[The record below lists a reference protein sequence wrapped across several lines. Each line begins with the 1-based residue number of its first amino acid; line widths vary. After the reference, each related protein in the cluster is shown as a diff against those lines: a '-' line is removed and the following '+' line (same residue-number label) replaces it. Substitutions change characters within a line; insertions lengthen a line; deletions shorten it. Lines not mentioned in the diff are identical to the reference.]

1 MNKNLRHRL
10 ICFFEISQRTS
21 LILLIFLFFN
31 ACQDEFTNESDVESI
46 SVSISFDRF
55 DLKFYDQPSEVIPEL
70 KKKYPFLFPKQF
82 SDSVW
87 ISRQKDSLQLL
98 LQSEVNKT
106 FKDIELFERDVDHL
120 FKHIKYLFPFAK
132 TPRVITL
139 TNNVDYQ
146 IKTVYSDSLLLI
158 SLDTFLGSENHLYD
172 GIPSYIRKELDPKYI
187 TVQIADKFGTFIIP
201 PVEDRTFLA
210 RMIYE
215 GKKLYLNDL
224 LLPHVPIED
233 RIVYTKEEFNWAL
246 ENEKYVWQ
254 YFIEK
259 QVLYQT
265 QLEWVQR
272 FIEPAPFS
280 KFYLQLDN
288 ETPGRIGSWLGWQI
302 VNSYMT
308 QFPETPLDELLKIS
322 AQKLFNLS
330 KYKPKR

>member
-1 MNKNLRHRL
+1 MNKNLWYRL
-10 ICFFEISQRTS
+10 IFFFEIFQRTS
-21 LILLIFLFFN
+21 LISVFFLFFN

-55 DLKFYDQPSEVIPEL
+55 DLNFYDQPSEIIPEL

-87 ISRQKDSLQLL
+87 INRQKDSLQLL

-106 FKDIELFERDVDHL
+106 FKNIELFERDVNHL

-132 TPRVITL
+132 IPRVITL

-187 TVQIADKFGTFIIP
+187 TVQIADKFGAFIIP

-215 GKKLYLNDL
+215 GKKLYLHDL
-224 LLPHVPIED
+224 LLPHVPVED

-322 AQKLFNLS
+322 SQKLFNLS
-330 KYKPKR
+330 KYKPNR

>member
-10 ICFFEISQRTS
+10 ICFFEISQRTP

-31 ACQDEFTNESDVESI
+31 ACQDEFTNESDIESI

-55 DLKFYDQPSEVIPEL
+55 DLKCYNQPPEVIPEL

-120 FKHIKYLFPFAK
+120 FKHIKYFFPFAK

-172 GIPSYIRKELDPKYI
+172 GIPTYIRKELDPKYI
-187 TVQIADKFGTFIIP
+187 TIQIADKFGAFIIP

-215 GKKLYLNDL
+215 GKKLYLHDL
-224 LLPHVPIED
+224 IIPHVPIED
-233 RIVYTKEEFNWAL
+233 RIAFTKEEFNWAL

-302 VNSYMT
+302 VNSYMI

>member
-1 MNKNLRHRL
+1 MNKNLRYRL
-10 ICFFEISQRTS
+10 IFFFEIFQRTS
-21 LILLIFLFFN
+21 LILTFFLFFN

-55 DLKFYDQPSEVIPEL
+55 DLNFYDQPSEVIPEL

-106 FKDIELFERDVDHL
+106 FKNIELFERDVNHL

-132 TPRVITL
+132 IPRVITL

-187 TVQIADKFGTFIIP
+187 TVQIADKFGAFIIP

-215 GKKLYLNDL
+215 GKKLYLHDL
-224 LLPHVPIED
+224 LLPHVPVED

-322 AQKLFNLS
+322 SQKLFNLS
-330 KYKPKR
+330 KYKPNR

>member
-1 MNKNLRHRL
+1 MNKNLRYRL

-21 LILLIFLFFN
+21 LILLFFLFFN

-87 ISRQKDSLQLL
+87 INRQKDSLQLL

-106 FKDIELFERDVDHL
+106 FKNIELFERDVNHL

-132 TPRVITL
+132 IPRVITL

-187 TVQIADKFGTFIIP
+187 TVQIADKFGAFIIP

-215 GKKLYLNDL
+215 GKKLYLHDL
-224 LLPHVPIED
+224 LLPHVPVED

-322 AQKLFNLS
+322 SQKLFNLS
-330 KYKPKR
+330 KYKPNR

>member
-31 ACQDEFTNESDVESI
+31 TCQDEFTNESDIESI

-55 DLKFYDQPSEVIPEL
+55 DLKFYNQPSEVIPEL

-106 FKDIELFERDVDHL
+106 FKNIELFERDVDHL
-120 FKHIKYLFPFAK
+120 FKHIKYFFPFAK

-172 GIPSYIRKELDPKYI
+172 GIPTYIRKELDPKYI
-187 TVQIADKFGTFIIP
+187 TVQIADKFGAFIIP

-254 YFIEK
+254 YFIQK

-322 AQKLFNLS
+322 PQKLFNLS

>member
-31 ACQDEFTNESDVESI
+31 TCQDEFTNESDIESI

-120 FKHIKYLFPFAK
+120 FKHIKYFFPFAK

-172 GIPSYIRKELDPKYI
+172 GIPTYIRKELDPKYI
-187 TVQIADKFGTFIIP
+187 TIQIADKFGAFIIP

-246 ENEKYVWQ
+246 ENEKHVWQ

-302 VNSYMT
+302 VNSYMI

-322 AQKLFNLS
+322 PQKLFNLS

>member
-1 MNKNLRHRL
+1 MNKNLRYRL

-31 ACQDEFTNESDVESI
+31 ACQDEFTNESDIESI

-120 FKHIKYLFPFAK
+120 FKHIKYFFTFAK

-172 GIPSYIRKELDPKYI
+172 GIPTYIRKELDPKYI
-187 TVQIADKFGTFIIP
+187 TVQIADKFGAFIIP

-302 VNSYMT
+302 VNSYMI

-322 AQKLFNLS
+322 SQKLFNLS

>member
-31 ACQDEFTNESDVESI
+31 ACQDEFTNESDIESI

-120 FKHIKYLFPFAK
+120 FKHIKYFFPFAK

-172 GIPSYIRKELDPKYI
+172 GIPTYIRKELDPKYI
-187 TVQIADKFGTFIIP
+187 TVQIADKFGAFIIP

-233 RIVYTKEEFNWAL
+233 RIVYTKEEFNWAI

-265 QLEWVQR
+265 HLEWVQR

-302 VNSYMT
+302 VNSYMI

-322 AQKLFNLS
+322 PQKLFNLS